1 MSRKTAREEAMKIL
15 YEMEITKS
23 NPDEILNN
31 YFENLEKPIGDEER
45 KYITEAVNG
54 VSGKKAEIDS
64 YISKYLKGWNISR
77 IAKVDLA
84 IMRIAVYEM
93 MDRKDVPGAVA
104 VNEAVEIAKKYSDNN
119 SPSYINGVL
128 ANVMKEIAN

>member
-23 NPDEILNN
+23 SPDEILNN

-128 ANVMKEIAN
+128 ANVMKEIAK